1 MIKRMP
7 AVRSSDG
14 IGKIQ
19 QVQFGGYWHTPA
31 AQDGE
36 IYDME
41 NMSGRDFPLLS
52 TRHPRW
58 RLINSQYENRGIYAH
73 DGIYCVSR
81 NRLYK
86 DGERKGEVKNL
97 EERRQFVSIGAY
109 IIILPDMMYY
119 NRLTDEIGD
128 LSATWTGAV
137 EFRDGEY
144 AGVAAKG
151 NTMVTTGDAFPFRA
165 GDAVTISGSGEND
178 KSIII
183 REVSEDGKTLVF
195 YENSFVNGG
204 GDAVTVSREVPAL
217 RFACENENRLW
228 GCDGDTIYAS
238 KPGDPF
244 NFNVFDGL
252 STDSYAVTV
261 GSAGDFT
268 GCISFMGYPCFFKEN
283 QIYKVYGSK
292 PSDFQVMGSAS
303 LGVAEGSHAS
313 LAVAGEVLY
322 YLSRVGIVAY
332 AGGIPQSVAEAFGGV
347 RYRDAVGGSDGV
359 RYYVSMLD
367 EDGKAHLFCYDTDK
381 RMWHREDGIYAV
393 GFAYHKDRLLM
404 ADRRN
409 VYQMGNGEKEN
420 PEGTLMANSDLALKS
435 FVEFGDFVEGS
446 PNRKGTAKLQMRVEL
461 EAGATLTVKM
471 MFDSDGEW
479 RHVAE
484 LTTEK
489 KRSYYLPIIPRR
501 CDHFRIRLEGVG
513 EWRLYS
519 LTREHYSGSEI

>member
-7 AVRSSDG
+7 AVRNGDG

-58 RLINSQYENRGIYAH
+58 MWRKLKKPNGLYAH
-73 DGIYCVSR
+73 DGMYWVDGTTMYENGRAVGTVS
-81 NRLYK
+81 
-86 DGERKGEVKNL
+86 DGQKR
-97 EERRQFVSIGAY
+97 FASIGTY

-119 NRLTDEIGD
+119 DRLTRYFGSLAAKWSGE
-128 LSATWTGAV
+128 V
-137 EFRDGEY
+137 EFKDGEY
-144 AGVAAKG
+144 AGVEAKG
-151 NTMVTTGDAFPFRA
+151 NTMTTTGEEFPFRA

-195 YENSFVNGG
+195 YENSFVNGRR
-204 GDAVTVSREVPAL
+204 DAVTVRREVPAL

-268 GCISFMGYPCFFKEN
+268 ACVSYMGYPCFFKEN

-303 LGVAEGSHAS
+303 LGVDDGSPAS
-313 LAVAGEVLY
+313 PATAGETLY
-322 YLSRVGIVAY
+322 YLSRTGIVAY
-332 AGGIPQSVAEAFGGV
+332 AGGIPQGVADAFGGV
-347 RYRDAVGGSDGV
+347 RYHTAVGGSDGE
-359 RYYVSMLD
+359 RYYVSMQ
-367 EDGKAHLFCYDTDK
+367 DGDGVWSLFCYDTTK
-381 RMWHREDGIYAV
+381 RLWHREDETEVVA
-393 GFAYHKDRLLM
+393 FAYHQGLWMLSADGWLQLM
-404 ADRRN
+404 GCAEEIPAF
-409 VYQMGNGEKEN
+409 VQAETQVE
-420 PEGTLMANSDLALKS
+420 S

-461 EAGATLTVKM
+461 EASAKLTVKM
-471 MFDSDGEW
+471 MFDSDGRW
-479 RHVAE
+479 RQVAE

-519 LTREHYSGSEI
+519 LTREHYAGSEI